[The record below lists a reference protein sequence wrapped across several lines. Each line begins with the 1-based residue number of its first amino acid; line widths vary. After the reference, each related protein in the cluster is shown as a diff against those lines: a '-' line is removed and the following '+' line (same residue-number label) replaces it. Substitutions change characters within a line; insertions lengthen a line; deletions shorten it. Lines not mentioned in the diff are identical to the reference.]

1 MSCLFFNTATW
12 NDIKWPNV
20 ILYVKLESRIH
31 LFQKLYEIKKD
42 WAGMCKYQPS
52 VDIANDNDDDRDENV
67 DEDDQPTGAC
77 AVDSLL

>member
-1 MSCLFFNTATW
+1 
-12 NDIKWPNV
+12 
-20 ILYVKLESRIH
+20 
-31 LFQKLYEIKKD
+31 
-42 WAGMCKYQPS
+42 MCKYQPS